1 MLFLAIAC
9 YKGDYMNLHASLTAN
24 GFILAPYSSKN
35 DKTVGISCFDKL
47 ESQFAIAF

>member
-35 DKTVGISCFDKL
+35 DKTAGYHVLISLKANL
-47 ESQFAIAF
+47 L